1 MYTCSLTQGKNLF
14 FTFSCSSPQC
24 LKKMNLSDHLDN
36 VKRTREMKLEEARK
50 NGELHECGCCFDDE
64 CLFEDMQACA
74 DGHIFCKECIRRSCE
89 AAVGQGQ
96 TKFQCLTGRAGMGRD
111 SVPEYPS
118 PKYRR
123 LPITIAF

>member
-1 MYTCSLTQGKNLF
+1 MMLNL
-14 FTFSCSSPQC
+14 P
-24 LKKMNLSDHLDN
+24 DHLDD

-64 CLFEDMQACA
+64 CLFEEMQACA

-96 TKFQCLTGRAGMGRD
+96 TKFQCLTGKLMLMVISCVR
-111 SVPEYPS
+111 SVSEGPV
-118 PKYRR
+118 R
-123 LPITIAF
+123 LQ